1 MMSDAIR
8 NFAKQFSYEP
18 IIENAETIELK
29 KYVIVAGMGGSALAA
44 GLLKT
49 WDPSLRLTVHR
60 DYGLPI
66 VADDE
71 KSETLII
78 ASSYSGNTEET
89 VSAYE
94 EAGEKGLARVAV
106 AVGGK
111 LIDAAKRDGIPYIKL
126 PDTGIQPR
134 SALGFSFK
142 ALLKFLGL
150 DDALAHVSSLAA
162 ELDPISFE
170 EDGKKLVREMN
181 GFVPVIYASTR
192 NESIAY
198 NWKIKFNE
206 TGKIPAFYN
215 VVPELNHNEMTGF
228 DPVSAYGRET
238 HPGTNGTREGLNKPF
253 YFLFLRDASDHPR
266 IQKRMSVLDGL
277 YRDRGLPVKVID
289 LQGAHPFYKMFSSL
303 VLADWTA
310 VFTAE
315 QYGLESEQVPMVEEF
330 KKLVA

>member
-18 IIENAETIELK
+18 IIENAEKFELK
-29 KYVIVAGMGGSALAA
+29 QHVIVAGMGGSALAA

-49 WDPSLRLTVHR
+49 WDPSLRLSVHR
-60 DYGLPI
+60 DYGLPSI
-66 VADDE
+66 ADDE

-78 ASSYSGNTEET
+78 SSSYSGNTEET
-89 VSAYE
+89 ISAYD
-94 EAGEKGLARVAV
+94 EAGEKGFARVVV

-111 LIDAAKRDGIPYIKL
+111 LIEAAKRDGVAYIKL
-126 PDTGIQPR
+126 PHTGIQPR

-150 DDALAHVSSLAA
+150 DDALAHVSSLAT
-162 ELDPISFE
+162 ELDPVSFE
-170 EDGKKLVREMN
+170 EDGKKLAREMQ

-215 VVPELNHNEMTGF
+215 FVPELNHNEMTGF
-228 DPVSAYGRET
+228 DPVRVYGHESSPDSNGAREK
-238 HPGTNGTREGLNKPF
+238 LNMPF
-253 YFLFLRDASDHPR
+253 YFLFLRDASDHSR
-266 IQKRMSVLDGL
+266 IQKRMSVLEGL

-289 LQGAHPFYKMFSSL
+289 LQGAHPFYKIFSSL

-330 KKLVA
+330 KKLVV